1 VKKRPTPE
9 PEQSVDFSAE
19 ANTYY
24 SHARWM
30 LEWHNKRNDAFIT
43 RSVSLLG
50 LIGVTLALLANGV
63 NSGSTLYKLGGVRA
77 SAGVATVLLVLA
89 ALLCIRVIGSRSAIA
104 PSVSELRTGWHEFMF
119 DQTSGL
125 IQMQVA
131 EDLLH
136 GNVLVSESPLDSAAS
151 EADARARAFK
161 WATWASFAALL
172 ALASLFIQLVL
183 RA

>member
-1 VKKRPTPE
+1 MKKNRTPE
-9 PEQSVDFSAE
+9 PEQSLDVSAE

-63 NSGSTLYKLGGVRA
+63 NSGSSLYKIDSVRA
-77 SAGVATVLLVLA
+77 SAGVTTVLLLLA
-89 ALLCIRVIGSRSAIA
+89 AGFCIRVVASRSAII
-104 PSVSELRTGWHEFMF
+104 PSISELRTGWHEFQY
-119 DQTSGL
+119 DKTPGA
-125 IQMQVA
+125 IQIQVA

-136 GNVLVSESPLDSAAS
+136 GNILVSESPLDSAQD
-151 EADARARAFK
+151 EADARARIFN
-161 WATWASFAALL
+161 WATRTTFAALL
-172 ALASLFIQLVL
+172 ALASLFVQLVV